1 MIFSKFDMSQNIQLS
16 NIICNNNNCPHDKQG
31 YWGNFYKCLS
41 CGDIN
46 DHSKYFCNDCK
57 DIHDKTHVLIKYN
70 IKDFYCEKKGHYE
83 KFSHYCPECKKD
95 LCVKCLRDHRD
106 INIVKKYDQ
115 YVIKIKDIKD
125 NLNLIESKIKKLRNI
140 VEDIKLQLE
149 MAMKIM
155 EKYYSISKDIIE
167 KYEKYN
173 ETLKNHRIIFS
184 IKNIKESNEE
194 IKSILNE
201 IMPAD
206 DKKKDIKK
214 IFIKLIDLYHDDR
227 MEYMNSQPDIIT
239 ENKNGNGNSTNKNNP
254 RNITQ
259 NRSNNRLSV
268 NKKNP

>member
-1 MIFSKFDMSQNIQLS
+1 
-16 NIICNNNNCPHDKQG
+16 
-31 YWGNFYKCLS
+31 
-41 CGDIN
+41 
-46 DHSKYFCNDCK
+46 
-57 DIHDKTHVLIKYN
+57 
-70 IKDFYCEKKGHYE
+70 
-83 KFSHYCPECKKD
+83 
-95 LCVKCLRDHRD
+95 
-106 INIVKKYDQ
+106 
-115 YVIKIKDIKD
+115 
-125 NLNLIESKIKKLRNI
+125 
-140 VEDIKLQLE
+140 